1 VLSPS
6 AKHLTNR
13 VIPLSARE
21 LSQDGRYAVP
31 VQDLLD
37 LTGASGASYR
47 FRLVEDPGQLPS
59 TAGNFLYV
67 RWRGSAPQVM
77 CCGAVNSLVE
87 ASQRW
92 DLAVR
97 AHGAQGLYIRLNIA
111 RAKRREEHLDL
122 VTRLQPPMAAID
134 E

>member
-1 VLSPS
+1 
-6 AKHLTNR
+6 
-13 VIPLSARE
+13 
-21 LSQDGRYAVP
+21 

-37 LTGASGASYR
+37 LTGASGAQYR
-47 FRLVEDPGQLPS
+47 FRLIEDPEQLPA

-87 ASQRW
+87 ASHRW
-92 DLAVR
+92 DFAVR
-97 AHGAQGLYIRLNIA
+97 SHGVQGLYIRLNVA
-111 RAKRREEHLDL
+111 RAKRREEHQDL
-122 VTRLQPPMAAID
+122 FTRLQPPMPPID